1 MIRCT
6 YVRRALRIIAICAVF
21 WARGRLCTR
30 RYVTMETQRRR
41 PPATASIAAAPCF
54 ARPPHATSHNTTSI
68 CSVKLSIL
76 KFQQFIQYPIQYLNI
91 ISTPDSRCLYLFGR
105 AASSVTKQRKVI
117 GASIGYFLSA
127 EII

>member
-1 MIRCT
+1 MP
-6 YVRRALRIIAICAVF
+6 A
-21 WARGRLCTR
+21 ARYGQHRSRPLLC
-30 RYVTMETQRRR
+30 
-41 PPATASIAAAPCF
+41 PPA
-54 ARPPHATSHNTTSI
+54 ARPSHNTTSI
-68 CSVKLSIL
+68 CSVKLTIL